1 MFMVGME
8 GYFPA
13 PVQSGSQARSEE
25 RRLAYVGLTRAEEAI
40 YLTCAENR
48 TLFGSVSSNPISLFV
63 KEIPEELLE
72 QVDDRGAV
80 FQRRRSTGSVSNQT
94 IGSVAYEVGDRIRHQ
109 RFGEGQVLAV
119 SGDIIKIAFADHG
132 IKQFAASI
140 APIEKI

>member
-1 MFMVGME
+1 MTGELFS
-8 GYFPA
+8 A
-13 PVQSGSQARSEE
+13 P
-25 RRLAYVGLTRAEEAI
+25 
-40 YLTCAENR
+40 
-48 TLFGSVSSNPISLFV
+48 PI
-63 KEIPEELLE
+63 
-72 QVDDRGAV
+72 DRIA
-80 FQRRRSTGSVSNQT
+80 SNQT